1 MECQSFLILIYFPL
15 IFLYINSIHLFSK
28 YALLAHLY
36 HFIAHLMVIVSSQSF
51 HACLFLIK
59 MLSVFSGQ
67 QSPPHWESNMRAKNR
82 ERKHQ
87 PLGFHHKWR
96 RKKTVGFW
104 WCYPNWASLSLF
116 LRGLFS
122 WPCKAFLF
130 LFNYHPR
137 FLNPFSLWFLFL
149 SWPNLPPYHFLSIP
163 PELYFIMLDHIYK
176 MYILSVSCNL

>member
-28 YALLAHLY
+28 YVLLAQLY
-36 HFIAHLMVIVSSQSF
+36 HFIAHLRVIVSSQSF

-59 MLSVFSGQ
+59 MLSVFAGQ
-67 QSPPHWESNMRAKNR
+67 QSLPSMESNMGAKNR

-96 RKKTVGFW
+96 MKKTVGFW
-104 WCYPNWASLSLF
+104 WCYPNWAFLLLF
-116 LRGLFS
+116 FYFFFS

-130 LFNYHPR
+130 LFSYYSCFLIR
-137 FLNPFSLWFLFL
+137 FCL
-149 SWPNLPPYHFLSIP
+149 
-163 PELYFIMLDHIYK
+163 
-176 MYILSVSCNL
+176 